1 VSGGETSGSLGRAMA
16 IGAFWMVA
24 SRWALRMIGLAS
36 TILLARLLAPQDFGL
51 VAMAMLVVGL
61 LETFGETGQR
71 HALVRMHEPTREHY
85 DTAWTF
91 SVLIGVGTAA
101 ALALAAPLAA
111 RIFGEPRLVW
121 IISLLSLRPLMGGF
135 ENIGTVDLQRRFE
148 FRRDQEIII
157 YAKLVSFPVAIALAL
172 LLRSYVALIASIL
185 VNGLVR
191 LALSYVYSLY
201 RPRLSLARARDLW
214 SFSAWTLVTHLTHFF
229 SERTDRAAVG
239 LLLGAQAMGT
249 YTVAYEVATAPTEE
263 LIVPPERAFYA
274 VYARAAGDP
283 EALREHYLAALAFI
297 SLVAAATS
305 TGVALVAEDA
315 VRTLLGEN
323 WLAAIP
329 LLPWLALGA
338 GVLGIARTAIT
349 SLLAAGHAFAN
360 AMRGLAFVAMLVPL
374 AWGGVGAYGM
384 EGAAAAR
391 LLAALLIAPVLALLA
406 VRLLGIPLRALIGS
420 VWRPVA
426 AAAAMAAAVRLV
438 HPLLPPLPPL
448 RLALDAV
455 FGACVYAAS
464 VLLFWH
470 AAGRPRGPE
479 RAVLETVSLRLRR
492 TLALLR

>member
-1 VSGGETSGSLGRAMA
+1 VSGGEASGGLGRTMA
-16 IGAFWMVA
+16 VGALWMVA

-36 TILLARLLAPQDFGL
+36 TIVLARLLTPQDFGL

-61 LETFGETGQR
+61 LEILGETGQR
-71 HALVRMHEPTREHY
+71 QAIIRMREPTREHY

-101 ALALAAPLAA
+101 ALALAAPVAA
-111 RIFGEPRLVW
+111 RVFEEPRLVW
-121 IISLLSLRPLMGGF
+121 IIGLLALRPLMIGLQ
-135 ENIGTVDLQRRFE
+135 NIGTVDLQRRFE
-148 FRRDQEIII
+148 FRRDQEIVI
-157 YAKLVSFPVAIALAL
+157 YAKLVSFVVTIALAL
-172 LLRSYVALIASIL
+172 LLRSYLALLASII
-185 VNGLVR
+185 VHGLVQ
-191 LALSYVYSLY
+191 LVLSYVYSRY
-201 RPRLSLARARDLW
+201 RPRLSLARARELW

-229 SERTDRAAVG
+229 SERTDQGAVG
-239 LLLGAQAMGT
+239 LWLGAPAMGT

-263 LIVPPERAFYA
+263 LIVPPDRALYA

-283 EALREHYLAALAFI
+283 AALREHYLAALSFI
-297 SLVAAATS
+297 ALVAAATS

-338 GVLGIARTAIT
+338 GVLGIVRTAIT
-349 SLLAAGHAFAN
+349 ALLAAGHAFAN

-374 AWGGVGAYGM
+374 AWAGVGAYGM

-406 VRLLGIPLRALIGS
+406 VRLLGIPLRALVGA

-448 RLALDAV
+448 RLALDAG

-464 VLLFWH
+464 VLALWH

-479 RAVLETVSLRLRR
+479 RTVLETVAWRLRR
-492 TLALLR
+492 AFFLLR